1 MMIRNLS
8 ILFLLIIGNFS
19 LLGQIQ
25 KVEDFIP
32 TGYVL
37 FEQITGDLNKDNQED
52 CILVVKR
59 VNRDSIV
66 LNRLNELVDRNRR
79 GIIILLKNQ
88 SGYQLVAESLTCFS
102 SENEDGG
109 VYIPPELVISVQRGN
124 LLIHYAH
131 GKYGFWRYTFR
142 YQDADFKLIGYDESN
157 GSVIINSTLSINFL
171 TRMKLIRENINE
183 NAQRGKEV
191 FREFWSSV
199 DINGLISLTDI
210 KDFDDVD
217 MAY

>member
-1 MMIRNLS
+1 MKRNLS
-8 ILFLLIIGNFS
+8 ILFLLFIGNFN

-25 KVEDFIP
+25 KIEDFIP

-52 CILVVKR
+52 CILLVKR
-59 VNRDSIV
+59 VNNDSIV
-66 LNRLNELVDRNRR
+66 LNRFNELVNRNRR
-79 GIIILLKNQ
+79 GVIILLKKQ
-88 SGYQLVAESLTCFS
+88 SGYQLVTENLTCFS

-131 GKYGFWRYTFR
+131 GKYGFWRYSFR

-157 GSVIINSTLSINFL
+157 GGVIINSTLSINFL
-171 TRMKLIRENINE
+171 TRKKLVRENTNE
-183 NAQRGKEV
+183 NARSGEEV
-191 FREFWSSV
+191 FREFWSKV
-199 DINGLISLTDI
+199 EINGLISLTDI

>member
-1 MMIRNLS
+1 MMKKHLS
-8 ILFLLIIGNFS
+8 IFLFLFIGNFNS
-19 LLGQIQ
+19 IGQIQ

-37 FEQITGDLNKDNQED
+37 FEHITGDLNKDNQED
-52 CILVVKR
+52 CILLVKR
-59 VNRDSIV
+59 VNKDSIV
-66 LNRLNELVDRNRR
+66 LNRFNEWVDRNRR
-79 GIIILLKNQ
+79 GILILLKNPT
-88 SGYQLVAESLTCFS
+88 GYQLVTESLSCFS

-109 VYIPPELVISVQRGN
+109 VYIAPALVISVQRGN

-157 GSVIINSTLSINFL
+157 GSVINNSTLSINFL
-171 TRMKLIRENINE
+171 TRKKLVRENINE

-191 FREFWSSV
+191 FREFWSYV